1 MKLAFVTGSANKL
14 KEAREILAP
23 IVIEQL
29 ALEVPELQGEPEE
42 IARAK
47 VHVAYQQARVDLF
60 VEDTSL
66 HCQALKGLPGPYVK
80 HFIGKLGA
88 EGLWQILSAFPERRA
103 VARTVVGF
111 VIRGKVGIAAGEV
124 SGTIV
129 APRGTSAFGF
139 DPIFQPEGEKR
150 TYAEMSAAEKNSISH
165 RRKALEMLRQA
176 LEAHHG

>member
-103 VARTVVGF
+103 VARTVVGV
-111 VIRGKVGIAAGEV
+111 VIPRKVGIASRPV
-124 SGTIV
+124 SRNLL
-129 APRGTSAFGF
+129 P
-139 DPIFQPEGEKR
+139 
-150 TYAEMSAAEKNSISH
+150 
-165 RRKALEMLRQA
+165 
-176 LEAHHG
+176 